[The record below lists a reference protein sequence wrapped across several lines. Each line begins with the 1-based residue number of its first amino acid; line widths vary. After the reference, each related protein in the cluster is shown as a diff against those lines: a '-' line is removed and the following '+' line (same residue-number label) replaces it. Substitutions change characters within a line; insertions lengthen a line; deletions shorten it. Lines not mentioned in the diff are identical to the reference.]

1 MKKFFV
7 IIITSLVLLSS
18 CSSYTSN
25 GAIAG
30 GMIGSAIG
38 GIAGG
43 YRGSDVGM
51 LVGAVTG
58 AAIGAAAEEQERKER
73 YQRAYEDEM
82 YYESRAYRA
91 EQLARQAEQRA
102 RNAEQRAAY
111 AEQKAYRAEKKAIG
125 TRNSGFR
132 FERSQDPGRKN
143 DTIVRFQVNPSDT
156 TSYSQK
162 GVYDDRIEF

>member
-1 MKKFFV
+1 MKKFLV

-43 YRGSDVGM
+43 PRGSDVGM
-51 LVGAVTG
+51 LMGAVTG

-91 EQLARQAEQRA
+91 EQRAKRAEQRA
-102 RNAEQRAAY
+102 RNAEERAAY
-111 AEQKAYRAEKKAIG
+111 AEQRAYRAERKAN

-132 FERSQDPGRKN
+132 LERSKEPGRKN
-143 DTIVRFQVNPSDT
+143 DSIVRFRVNPSDT
-156 TSYSQK
+156 ASYSQQ